1 MFYIFVLKLLRD
13 IHRSLLRS
21 FILAIPIFLVLLWIA
36 RTDLAQ
42 SGPRRRLSDEPGL
55 KRRLSVKLC
64 PKRRILVKPGRR
76 PWHIVIKAAGLSLA
90 LAAILTMTLFNREI
104 GAYSKSFELDFL
116 WSYKAALFKGNLG
129 LAAEILENILLFIPL
144 GFMLPAFF
152 TCFEKARNTVLT
164 GLMLS
169 SMVELIQGFTAMGLF
184 EFDDIFNNSAGALIG
199 FFLWVVV
206 KKAAGIL

>member
-1 MFYIFVLKLLRD
+1 MFYIFVLKLLKD

-36 RTDLAQ
+36 RTYLAQ
-42 SGPRRRLSDEPGL
+42 SGPRRL
-55 KRRLSVKLC
+55 
-64 PKRRILVKPGRR
+64 LVKPGRR
-76 PWHIVIKAAGLSLA
+76 PWHIVIKAVGLSLA

-116 WSYKAALFKGNLG
+116 WSYRAALFKGNLG

-144 GFMLPAFF
+144 GFMLPTFF

-164 GLMLS
+164 GLLLS

-206 KKAAGIL
+206 KKIAGNAL